1 MSRHCDLCY
10 GEMLQETQRVL
21 WCHINLGK
29 RRHGWFDLKLCIVCL
44 FREVARVLLC
54 PLSSTQS
61 CIYGGDVVCICRG
74 KVDQH
79 MQSKTKYNRRLS
91 DRVSRIVL
99 QQSVVLSPVKLSTVR
114 LFLSTVKLSK
124 IFGVIFV
131 IIATG
136 SLASAEVIAEAHSGV
151 LLVLP
156 LSCRLCRRAKLC
168 TKTPFARDSAALQP
182 VLSAQPLD
190 LLPSYKNPSLFRWLG
205 LLSYFPTACAS

>member
-1 MSRHCDLCY
+1 MSVPW
-10 GEMLQETQRVL
+10 GGQSS
-21 WCHINLGK
+21 
-29 RRHGWFDLKLCIVCL
+29 
-44 FREVARVLLC
+44 
-54 PLSSTQS
+54 PLSFVQHTVLYIWQR
-61 CIYGGDVVCICRG
+61 CCLYTCRG
-74 KVDQH
+74 KVDQYL
-79 MQSKTKYNRRLS
+79 QSKTKYNRRLS

-99 QQSVVLSPVKLSTVR
+99 QQSVVLCPVKLSTVR
-114 LFLSTVKLSK
+114 LFLSTAMLSK
-124 IFGVIFV
+124 TFGVIFV

-136 SLASAEVIAEAHSGV
+136 SLASAEVIAEAHSAV